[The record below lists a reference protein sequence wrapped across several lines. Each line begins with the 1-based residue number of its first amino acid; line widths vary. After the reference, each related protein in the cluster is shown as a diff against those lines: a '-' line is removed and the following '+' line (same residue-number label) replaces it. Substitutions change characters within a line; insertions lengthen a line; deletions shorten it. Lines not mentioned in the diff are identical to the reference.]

1 MTIFLR
7 KPFNTNLLKK
17 CNHSLKRCVVIQD
30 FFSMPMH
37 VPNLHSCIIF
47 PHPFTLKFLARC
59 FHGMVYEKTHY
70 SLRILI
76 TSHFVCDVPR
86 YLEKILWLKC
96 AIKGGQHPILSLC
109 CEIDAHLNVSMV
121 DWNTFLT
128 CMSLLKR

>member
-7 KPFNTNLLKK
+7 KTFNTKMLKK
-17 CNHSLKRCVVIQD
+17 CNHSLKRPVIIQD

-37 VPNLHSCIIF
+37 VPNLHSFIIF
-47 PHPFTLKFLARC
+47 PQPFASKNLVGC
-59 FHGMVYEKTHY
+59 FHGTVYKKTHY
-70 SLRILI
+70 SLTIFI

-96 AIKGGQHPILSLC
+96 AIKGGQHPIFSLC
-109 CEIDAHLNVSMV
+109 CEIDAHLNVAIV

-128 CMSLLKR
+128 CMNL